1 MRQTGKNMENV
12 FALPTGETTPMQA
25 LLSAMEFAN
34 NDNLQ
39 DVIIVGY
46 DGYGDLLVRCSN
58 MSRAD
63 ALWLAEHL
71 RKHILKED

>member
-1 MRQTGKNMENV
+1 MENV

-46 DGYGDLLVRCSN
+46 DGYGGLLVRCSN

-63 ALWLAEHL
+63 ALWLVERL
-71 RKHILKED
+71 RKYILKDA

>member
-1 MRQTGKNMENV
+1 MDNV
-12 FALPTGETTPMQA
+12 FALPAGKTTPMQA

-46 DGYGDLLVRCSN
+46 DGDGHLLVRSSN

-71 RKHILKED
+71 RKHILEDEGSHE